1 MKNLKKYILGF
12 VLMLISIPSIGQ
24 QTITVGYGETFESI
38 ANKYEITIS
47 DLLAANPGKNVC
59 YAGMKI
65 IIPQPSKSPV
75 GDNNVSSPVIIYAD
89 SLLLVAKKLSSQGL
103 YKKAIKIYDNL
114 IDMNVRTPYAYAG
127 RGECN
132 FGLKKY
138 KKAKADLNHAINSGK
153 LVEIEKDWCEDA
165 LEDVEKAILAKRE
178 RRNAAWS
185 KVGLAFAAT
194 AVAATAYVAAS
205 QTKTQNQSFQ
215 NPVPN
220 QNPNLSRSDAAIAQT
235 TAWEQQW
242 RANNTAQLNQMSHNF
257 VIQSKIQ
264 AEENSRQ
271 YMENLAKT
279 RELIQS
285 QAQMQTEFA
294 FNKLNKWE
302 EEFEK
307 NAGRKPTED
316 EIDNYCQFNIPELY
330 EARMQTKGMIG
341 NYQPMTIDDNI
352 ITDKDKYK
360 GKLTPE
366 QYINS
371 YRKWEHIAEKHFNS
385 LTVLGG
391 KYEDKNGNIKGYT
404 GDTKSWGVTGISMNL
419 RDAQR
424 EMRDIR
430 LEAANYGVNIP
441 ISKWETVSPK
451 VGY

>member
-215 NPVPN
+215 NSVPN

-316 EIDNYCQFNIPELY
+316 EIDNYCKFNIPDLY
-330 EARMQTKGMIG
+330 EVRMQTKGMIG

-371 YRKWEHIAEKHFNS
+371 YRKWEQYAQNAVKN
-385 LTVLGG
+385 LTSGG
-391 KYEDKNGNIKGYT
+391 YITKDDKGNIKGTSNYNYVNGIGYT
-404 GDTKSWGVTGISMNL
+404 GN
-419 RDAQR
+419 QR
-424 EMRDIR
+424 SLSECQRNMKNIR
-430 LEAANYGVNIP
+430 LEAASYGVTIP
-441 ISKWETVSPK
+441 ISYWETAT